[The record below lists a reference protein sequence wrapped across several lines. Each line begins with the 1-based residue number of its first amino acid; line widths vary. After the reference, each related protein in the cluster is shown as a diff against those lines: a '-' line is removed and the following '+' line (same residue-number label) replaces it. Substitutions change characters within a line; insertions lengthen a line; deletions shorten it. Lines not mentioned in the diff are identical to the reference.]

1 VRINLEKF
9 FLGLA
14 VILILIWTLSPI
26 YWIVNVSLKV
36 GLEVYNIYSL
46 NFSLSNYVKLF
57 EEDFTRYL
65 VNTIYLATL
74 TTLISLILSVPASYA
89 IARLRTSEVFK
100 KGFLAWTL
108 FARTIPP
115 IVLILPIYVM
125 FSQLKLLDNLNIVAL
140 TYQIYTLPFSLW
152 TLIGFFR
159 EAPKEIEEAAL
170 IDGADPIR
178 ILIEIMLPVVM
189 PGIVAT
195 AIFCLLMSWNEFLY
209 AVILLQS
216 LKNYTV
222 PLVIASY
229 ISEWGVKWG
238 EMAAAGIISSLP
250 MLLFTGYVQKY
261 LVLGFMRK

>member
-1 VRINLEKF
+1 MRIRVESIGLY
-9 FLGLA
+9 LGIAL
-14 VILILIWTLSPI
+14 VLLWTLTPI
-26 YWIVNVSLKV
+26 YWIANVSLRA
-36 GLEVYNIYSL
+36 GLEVYEA
-46 NFSLSNYVKLF
+46 FSPKITFENYVKLF
-57 EEDFTRYL
+57 QEGFERYL
-65 VNTIYLATL
+65 VNTVYLAFLSTA
-74 TTLISLILSVPASYA
+74 ISLALAVPASYA
-89 IARLRTSEVFK
+89 ISRLALNEYFRR
-100 KGFLAWTL
+100 GFLAWTL

-125 FSQLKLLDNLNIVAL
+125 FASMKLLDNLNAVAMA
-140 TYQIYTLPFSLW
+140 YQIYTLPFALW

-159 EAPKEIEEAAL
+159 AVPKEVEEAAL
-170 IDGADPIR
+170 VDGAGPLT
-178 ILIEIMLPVVM
+178 ILVRVMLPIVA
-189 PGIVAT
+189 PGLVAT
-195 AIFCLLMSWNEFLY
+195 AIFCLLMTWNEFLY

-261 LVLGFMRK
+261 LVLGFMKK